1 MARSALKYDPA
12 RRYDVKTQDVEYRR
26 DGEQFWLAFVYQPQG
41 AGPFPALLDIHGGA
55 WNNGD
60 RTNNPAIAEGLAA
73 SGVVVVSIDFRCGG
87 KDPYPSSL
95 IDINYATRWLKAHAG
110 DFNADAETVGGLGVS
125 SGGHLILLSAMRP
138 RDPRYTT
145 LPLAEAPGTDATLA
159 YAISCWGVLDPYGR
173 YLMAQDNGNKQL
185 MANHERYFL
194 TADGMQEANLIRIL
208 QQGEKVELPPA
219 LLIQGTAD
227 KGVPQGMVEKV
238 NELYRAAGGDVELAL
253 FQDMPH
259 GLAGWSA
266 PEVANMIARMKTF
279 IAQRLATPTA
289 MAASGR

>member
-1 MARSALKYDPA
+1 MAHGVLNYDPA
-12 RRYDVKTQDVEYRR
+12 RRYDVKTTDVEYRR
-26 DGEQFWLAFVYQPQG
+26 DGAQSWLALVYQPQG
-41 AGPFPALLDIHGGA
+41 SGPFPALLDIHGGA

-95 IDINYATRWLKAHAG
+95 ADINYATRWLKMHAA
-110 DFNADAETVGGLGVS
+110 DFHADAATVGGLGVS

-138 RDPRYTT
+138 YDPRYTA
-145 LPLAEAPGTDATLA
+145 LPLAGAADADATLA
-159 YAISCWGVLDPYGR
+159 YAISCWGVLDPLGR
-173 YLMAQDNGNKQL
+173 YRMAEANGNTAL
-185 MANHERYFL
+185 MANHEHYFL
-194 TADGMQEANLIRIL
+194 TVETMEESNIAGIL
-208 QQGEKVELPPA
+208 QRGEKVELPPA

-238 NELYRAAGGDVELAL
+238 AALYGAAGGDVELAL

-259 GLAGWSA
+259 GLAGWTA
-266 PEVANMIARMKTF
+266 PEVTRMIERTKTF
-279 IAQRLATPTA
+279 IAQRRAT
-289 MAASGR
+289 AAAAD

>member
-1 MARSALKYDPA
+1 MAAPGI
-12 RRYDVKTQDVEYRR
+12 T
-26 DGEQFWLAFVYQPQG
+26 
-41 AGPFPALLDIHGGA
+41 
-55 WNNGD
+55 
-60 RTNNPAIAEGLAA
+60 AIAQGLAA

-95 IDINYATRWLKAHAG
+95 ADINYATRWLKVHAA
-110 DFNADAETVGGLGVS
+110 DFHADAATVGGLGVS
-125 SGGHLILLSAMRP
+125 SGGHLMLLSAMRP
-138 RDPRYTT
+138 YDPRYTA
-145 LPLAEAPGTDATLA
+145 LPLAGAADVDATLA

-173 YLMAQDNGNKQL
+173 YRMAEANGNTAL
-185 MANHERYFL
+185 MANHEHYFL
-194 TADGMQEANLIRIL
+194 TVDAMQESNLIQIL

-238 NELYRAAGGDVELAL
+238 AELYGAAGGDVELAL

-266 PEVANMIARMKTF
+266 SEAARMIERLKTF
-279 IAQRLATPTA
+279 IAQRLAT
-289 MAASGR
+289 AAAAD